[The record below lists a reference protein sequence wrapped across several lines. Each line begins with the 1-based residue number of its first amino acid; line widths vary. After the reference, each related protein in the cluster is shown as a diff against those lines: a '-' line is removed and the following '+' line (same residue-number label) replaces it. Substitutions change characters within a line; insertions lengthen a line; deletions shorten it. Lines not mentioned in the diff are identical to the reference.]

1 MRSSRTSPLLGVALS
16 AGLIVTAGCSAL
28 PGDSALTS
36 AELRL
41 VSFTSCDEATQ
52 ELRAATLATLNTAG
66 HLALAAPDTL
76 PVDATLM
83 DAAGAPAAAEFAPNT
98 RTSTDYSG
106 TNVHESGVD
115 EPDLV
120 KTDGRRIVTVHNGVL
135 RVVDAQRR
143 VETGQLALTDPHPEH
158 ASAGWWQPS
167 DLLLHGD
174 RALVLMNGSWWGGAP
189 VPLPEPVP
197 EPALDAP
204 QVGQAEPSDVDPDAP
219 VDSVALPAPMPLPV
233 AEIAGPKLLLVDLSG
248 SAPTVIS
255 EYAVDGSLLDARAV
269 GQTARVVV
277 RSTPRLDLPHHTD
290 DPAAQQAAIEE
301 ADVTAWLPR
310 YEVTTGGTTES
321 GHVDCTAVSH
331 PAEYSGTSMLT
342 VLTFD
347 LTADS
352 LGDGL
357 PVSIV
362 ADGDTVYSNG
372 TSLYVASDQRWRVMT
387 DEAGSYDR
395 TAIYKFDVSA
405 PGKPRYVGAG
415 EVDGWLLNQYAMSE
429 WDGFLRVATTSGD
442 AWGEAANSESA
453 VYVLAERDNRL
464 VEVGAVTGL
473 GVTERIYSVRYVGP
487 IAFLVTFRQ
496 IDPLYTVDLSDPTAP
511 KVLGELKVTGYS
523 SYLHPI
529 GEDRLLGIGQEA
541 DEEGRTLGTQ
551 VSLYDVSDLTNP
563 TVLDR
568 FHVPHAVSDA
578 EHDPHAVLWWSEQ
591 QLLVVPIM
599 TWGAGEG
606 RDLPEMGALA
616 LRIQGNTLTELA
628 LVSHPALG
636 PDQPSATINRALVVG
651 DTLWTVSSAG
661 LQANAL
667 STFHQVAWIPFT

>member
-1 MRSSRTSPLLGVALS
+1 
-16 AGLIVTAGCSAL
+16 
-28 PGDSALTS
+28 
-36 AELRL
+36 
-41 VSFTSCDEATQ
+41 
-52 ELRAATLATLNTAG
+52 
-66 HLALAAPDTL
+66 
-76 PVDATLM
+76 
-83 DAAGAPAAAEFAPNT
+83 
-98 RTSTDYSG
+98 
-106 TNVHESGVD
+106 
-115 EPDLV
+115 
-120 KTDGRRIVTVHNGVL
+120 
-135 RVVDAQRR
+135 
-143 VETGQLALTDPHPEH
+143 
-158 ASAGWWQPS
+158 
-167 DLLLHGD
+167 
-174 RALVLMNGSWWGGAP
+174 
-189 VPLPEPVP
+189 
-197 EPALDAP
+197 
-204 QVGQAEPSDVDPDAP
+204 
-219 VDSVALPAPMPLPV
+219 
-233 AEIAGPKLLLVDLSG
+233 
-248 SAPTVIS
+248 
-255 EYAVDGSLLDARAV
+255 
-269 GQTARVVV
+269 
-277 RSTPRLDLPHHTD
+277 
-290 DPAAQQAAIEE
+290 
-301 ADVTAWLPR
+301 
-310 YEVTTGGTTES
+310 
-321 GHVDCTAVSH
+321 
-331 PAEYSGTSMLT
+331 
-342 VLTFD
+342 
-347 LTADS
+347 
-352 LGDGL
+352 GL

-599 TWGAGEG
+599 AWGAGEG

-636 PDQPSATINRALVVG
+636 HDQPSATINRALVVG

>member
-1 MRSSRTSPLLGVALS
+1 M
-16 AGLIVTAGCSAL
+16 
-28 PGDSALTS
+28 
-36 AELRL
+36 
-41 VSFTSCDEATQ
+41 
-52 ELRAATLATLNTAG
+52 
-66 HLALAAPDTL
+66 
-76 PVDATLM
+76 
-83 DAAGAPAAAEFAPNT
+83 
-98 RTSTDYSG
+98 
-106 TNVHESGVD
+106 
-115 EPDLV
+115 
-120 KTDGRRIVTVHNGVL
+120 
-135 RVVDAQRR
+135 
-143 VETGQLALTDPHPEH
+143 
-158 ASAGWWQPS
+158 
-167 DLLLHGD
+167 
-174 RALVLMNGSWWGGAP
+174 
-189 VPLPEPVP
+189 
-197 EPALDAP
+197 
-204 QVGQAEPSDVDPDAP
+204 
-219 VDSVALPAPMPLPV
+219 
-233 AEIAGPKLLLVDLSG
+233 
-248 SAPTVIS
+248 
-255 EYAVDGSLLDARAV
+255 
-269 GQTARVVV
+269 
-277 RSTPRLDLPHHTD
+277 
-290 DPAAQQAAIEE
+290 
-301 ADVTAWLPR
+301 
-310 YEVTTGGTTES
+310 TTGGTTES

-529 GEDRLLGIGQEA
+529 G
-541 DEEGRTLGTQ
+541 RT
-551 VSLYDVSDLTNP
+551 
-563 TVLDR
+563 
-568 FHVPHAVSDA
+568 AC
-578 EHDPHAVLWWSEQ
+578 
-591 QLLVVPIM
+591 
-599 TWGAGEG
+599 
-606 RDLPEMGALA
+606 
-616 LRIQGNTLTELA
+616 
-628 LVSHPALG
+628 
-636 PDQPSATINRALVVG
+636 SASVRSG
-651 DTLWTVSSAG
+651 
-661 LQANAL
+661 
-667 STFHQVAWIPFT
+667 

>member
-1 MRSSRTSPLLGVALS
+1 GDRGDPRLHRGRGSGGDRLDHGGVRGALLRGPHLPRADRRSRRASPGSGSGLHRLRGGGRAGASAGRRHHPPGASAGAAAGGAVRLLHPQHHRAVPVGRHRGNPTHRSAVQTGMRSSRTSPLLGVALS

-135 RVVDAQRR
+135 RVVDAERR
-143 VETGQLALTDPHPEH
+143 VEAGQIRLNDPQPE
-158 ASAGWWQPS
+158 AGAGGWWQAS
-167 DLLLHGD
+167 ELLLHGD
-174 RALVLMNGSWWGGAP
+174 RGLVLMEGSWWGGGP

-301 ADVTAWLPR
+301 ADVTAWLP
-310 YEVTTGGTTES
+310 
-321 GHVDCTAVSH
+321 
-331 PAEYSGTSMLT
+331 
-342 VLTFD
+342 
-347 LTADS
+347 
-352 LGDGL
+352 
-357 PVSIV
+357 
-362 ADGDTVYSNG
+362 
-372 TSLYVASDQRWRVMT
+372 
-387 DEAGSYDR
+387 
-395 TAIYKFDVSA
+395 
-405 PGKPRYVGAG
+405 
-415 EVDGWLLNQYAMSE
+415 
-429 WDGFLRVATTSGD
+429 
-442 AWGEAANSESA
+442 
-453 VYVLAERDNRL
+453 
-464 VEVGAVTGL
+464 
-473 GVTERIYSVRYVGP
+473 
-487 IAFLVTFRQ
+487 
-496 IDPLYTVDLSDPTAP
+496 
-511 KVLGELKVTGYS
+511 
-523 SYLHPI
+523 
-529 GEDRLLGIGQEA
+529 
-541 DEEGRTLGTQ
+541 
-551 VSLYDVSDLTNP
+551 
-563 TVLDR
+563 
-568 FHVPHAVSDA
+568 
-578 EHDPHAVLWWSEQ
+578 
-591 QLLVVPIM
+591 
-599 TWGAGEG
+599 
-606 RDLPEMGALA
+606 
-616 LRIQGNTLTELA
+616 
-628 LVSHPALG
+628 
-636 PDQPSATINRALVVG
+636 
-651 DTLWTVSSAG
+651 
-661 LQANAL
+661 
-667 STFHQVAWIPFT
+667 